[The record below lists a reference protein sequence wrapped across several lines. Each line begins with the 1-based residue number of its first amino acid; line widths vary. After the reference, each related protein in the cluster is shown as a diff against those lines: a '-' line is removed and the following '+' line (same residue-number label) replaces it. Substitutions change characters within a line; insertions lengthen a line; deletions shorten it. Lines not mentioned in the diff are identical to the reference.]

1 MLDYRGVKFYSKND
15 LSNGINLKKAES
27 IIENFSKEKEY
38 FDVNEVI
45 ELYNIKLFFDNGIR
59 LLEWTPQKYKALQ
72 STVQS
77 FMPSIGKFFSKLNV
91 DNFEQ
96 IISNVDF
103 LYRSDFFS
111 LLDSFKVQE
120 RIPSSLI
127 KEFLEQGKI
136 RLHNILL
143 CKNVTHHFQDVI
155 REYML
160 ENAETAEILLSNY
173 LKKESKKYYIPK
185 CLSGKDKEK
194 ILKNYIDSPN
204 ANPNY
209 LHLISISNPSP
220 LLPFSDKTKLKAR
233 KAYEQYVEEMFKDSP
248 GYCYGVNVTFSGSQ
262 SKEIVESYRNHIL
275 DFSYGTSW
283 IRDNLD
289 FPTLLNNFIFLFNF
303 TDLQFR
309 SQWYHRKSQQG
320 TLEALAGIHGKS
332 EYFTG
337 IHFNLM
343 SMLSIAQITN
353 YSNELRKNHIE
364 LEAIIKW
371 FFKEYLKEE
380 FGVENYLF
388 SAPSS
393 QASYVEKCK
402 LLAIEF
408 ERILKQFKLYVEDAE
423 IDQDLLGISSTPVKF
438 EDIPSMIPNKYLYP
452 IEKECQPLMYLLFSD
467 QSALYFTEK
476 FQSKYHSF
484 YELIKNESVFKSDF
498 FEYQIP
504 EIHYLIERKILSC
517 DNHNQLF
524 LNSKKARLLKDLYD
538 NGVSRTD
545 YVSKFLS
552 EFDEQEQKAMFT
564 FGSTLFSAPEQ
575 SYVNY
580 MLNNSEFSNALALRN
595 NYLHGTNSTDEKE
608 NRQDYYQILKL
619 LILAV
624 IKINEEF
631 CFADEHLKKM
641 SK

>member
-1 MLDYRGVKFYSKND
+1 MANYRGVKFYSKND
-15 LSNGINLKKAES
+15 LSSGVNLKKAEP
-27 IIENFSKEKEY
+27 IIENFSKGKEY

-45 ELYNIKLFFDNGIR
+45 ELYNIKQFFDNGIK
-59 LLEWTPQKYKALQ
+59 LLEWTPQKYQTLQ

-77 FMPSIGKFFSKLNV
+77 FMASIGKFFSKLNA
-91 DNFEQ
+91 DNFEK
-96 IISNVDF
+96 IISEVDF

-111 LLDSFKVQE
+111 LLDLFKVQE
-120 RIPSSLI
+120 RIPSPLI
-127 KEFLEQGKI
+127 KELLEHEKI

-143 CKNVTHHFQDVI
+143 CKNITYHFQDVI

-160 ENAETAEILLSNY
+160 EDAETAEILLSNY
-173 LKKESKKYYIPK
+173 LEKESEKYYIPK
-185 CLSGKDKEK
+185 CLSAKDKEK
-194 ILKNYIDSPN
+194 ILNNYIGSPK

-209 LHLISISNPSP
+209 LHLIFVSNPSQ

-233 KAYEQYVEEMFKDSP
+233 KAYEQSVEEMFKDSP
-248 GYCYGVNVTFSGSQ
+248 GYCYGVSVTFSGSQ
-262 SKEIVESYRNHIL
+262 SKEIVENYHNHIL
-275 DFSYGTSW
+275 EFSYGTSW

-303 TDLQFR
+303 TDLYFR
-309 SQWYHRKSQQG
+309 SQWYHRESQRG
-320 TLEALAGIHGKS
+320 TLEALAGIQGKS

-337 IHFNLM
+337 VYFDLM
-343 SMLSIAQITN
+343 SMLSLSQITG
-353 YSNELRKNHIE
+353 YASELQKNHIE
-364 LEAIIKW
+364 LETMIEW

-408 ERILKQFKLYVEDAE
+408 ERILKQFTLYVEDAV
-423 IDQDLLGISSTPVKF
+423 IDQELLEISSTPVKF

-452 IEKECQPLMYLLFSD
+452 VEKECRYLMHLLFSD
-467 QSALYFTEK
+467 QSIIHFTEK

-484 YELIKNESVFKSDF
+484 YELIKNESIFKSDF
-498 FEYQIP
+498 FKYQIP

-524 LNSKKARLLKDLYD
+524 LNSKKAWLLKDLYD

-545 YVSKFLS
+545 YVSNFLS
-552 EFDEQEQKAMFT
+552 AFDEQEQKAMFT

-575 SYVNY
+575 SYLNY

-595 NYLHGTNSTDEKE
+595 SYLHGTNPTDEKA

-619 LILAV
+619 LVLAV

-631 CFADEHLKKM
+631 CFADEHLKEM